1 VYSDV
6 IARKEGFVMAM
17 EIKEVIG
24 VIIVIAL
31 AAAGILDI
39 LLVLIIDKLGGVI
52 DSLDRI
58 NASLNLMRNDTLNI
72 AETFDYGLSVK
83 FEEPDELE

>member
-1 VYSDV
+1 
-6 IARKEGFVMAM
+6 MTM

-31 AAAGILDI
+31 ASAGILDI

-58 NASLNLMRNDTLNI
+58 NASLNLMRNDTRDI
-72 AETFDYGLSVK
+72 AETFEYGLSVK